1 MLDLKFIRNNVE
13 KVKRAIELKNDHAD
27 VDKLIELDAE
37 KRKSLIE
44 VEDLK
49 RQRNTVSEEI
59 GKMKKQ
65 KQDASEVI
73 AKMRNVSD
81 KIKELDEQIRE
92 LDAQI
97 YEIHI
102 RIPNIPHPT
111 VPVGKDESA
120 NVEVKKWGEL
130 PEMDFQPLPH
140 WEVGEKLGILDL
152 AGGSKVSGS
161 FFINYVGLGAR
172 LQRALIAFMLDLHI
186 KKHGYTEVYPPF
198 IVNRESMFGTG
209 QLPKM
214 EEDMYHA
221 VMDDLFLIPTAEV
234 PVTNL
239 LRDQVLKGEN
249 LPVYYTAYTPCFRRE
264 AGTHGKDTRGL
275 IRVHQFDKVEMVK
288 FVDPEKS
295 YDELET
301 LLGNAEDVL
310 QLLELPYRVL
320 TLASGDL
327 SFAAAKCYDI
337 EVWAAG
343 LGKWLEVSSCSNFE
357 DFQARRANIRF
368 KQDPSSK
375 PEFVH
380 TLNGSGLALPRTV
393 IAILENYQ
401 TDEGTIIVPQVL
413 REYMGTDVIK

>member
-13 KVKRAIELKNDHAD
+13 KIKRAIELKNDHAD
-27 VDKLIELDAE
+27 VDKLIELDTE
-37 KRKSLIE
+37 KRKMLIE

-59 GKMKKQ
+59 GNMKKL

-81 KIKELDEQIRE
+81 KIKELDEQIRK
-92 LDAQI
+92 LDEQI
-97 YEIHI
+97 FEIQI
-102 RIPNIPHPT
+102 RIPNIPHPS
-111 VPVGKDESA
+111 VPEGKDESA
-120 NVEVKKWGEL
+120 NIEVKKWGEL

-161 FFINYVGLGAR
+161 FFINYMGLGAR
-172 LQRALIAFMLDLHI
+172 LQRALISFMLDLHI
-186 KKHGYTEVYPPF
+186 KKHGYIEVYPPF

-221 VMDDLFLIPTAEV
+221 AVDDLFLIPTAEV

-288 FVDPEKS
+288 FVDPKVS

-301 LLGNAEDVL
+301 LLGNAEEVL

-327 SFAAAKCYDI
+327 SFSAAKCYDI

-343 LGKWLEVSSCSNFE
+343 LSKWLEVSSCSNFE

-368 KQDPSSK
+368 KRDPSSK

-401 TDEGTIIVPQVL
+401 TDEGTIIVPEVL
-413 REYMGTDVIK
+413 REFMGTDIIK